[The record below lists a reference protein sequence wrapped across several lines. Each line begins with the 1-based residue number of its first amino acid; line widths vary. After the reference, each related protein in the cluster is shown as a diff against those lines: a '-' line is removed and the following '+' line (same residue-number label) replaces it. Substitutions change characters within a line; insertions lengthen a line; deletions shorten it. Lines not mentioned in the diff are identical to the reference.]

1 MPKDPFNLKESPDK
15 AAQSFLNK
23 KTAPITVEKETIDV
37 DRFDRFGTS
46 MSIRPMSKVEEI
58 SRSSKE

>member
-1 MPKDPFNLKESPDK
+1 MPNDPFDLKESPDK

-37 DRFDRFGTS
+37 DRFGTS
-46 MSIRPMSKVEEI
+46 MSIRPLSKVEEI